1 LKAEIE
7 KLARVFQE
15 SSDAKRRRGG
25 LEQLP
30 RRLAILFLDVAYA
43 TSTLWLWSKQSV
55 PLCL

>member
-1 LKAEIE
+1 
-7 KLARVFQE
+7 LARVFQE